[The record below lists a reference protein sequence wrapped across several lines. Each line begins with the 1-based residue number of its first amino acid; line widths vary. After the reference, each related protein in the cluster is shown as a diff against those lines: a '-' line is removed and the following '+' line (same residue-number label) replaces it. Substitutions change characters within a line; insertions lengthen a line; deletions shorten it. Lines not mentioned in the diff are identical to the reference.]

1 MGRKS
6 SLWNTC
12 WGEVSF
18 SAEPMVG
25 RVGMFCA
32 QNYDS
37 GFRSPRERRGS
48 EEEDSTQAI
57 WVRRPV
63 YKSRQRESRWRGG
76 GLERG
81 PEWVHQGRRGRGGG
95 GREEGQ
101 RRRQARR
108 GAGGWRGRCA
118 CQVGCPRGGAWV
130 PALSARGSRDWL
142 SLCKGVTLTPL
153 AGPGS
158 VGLPAG
164 RSSRYA
170 VLTSPRPPT
179 TRTEISGCPGAP
191 HPSRWS
197 LGSGLPA
204 SGVPRQPLTH
214 PRAGR
219 PPRGRCRWPRRWAAR
234 PSRCR

>member
-1 MGRKS
+1 M
-6 SLWNTC
+6 
-12 WGEVSF
+12 
-18 SAEPMVG
+18 
-25 RVGMFCA
+25 
-32 QNYDS
+32 
-37 GFRSPRERRGS
+37 
-48 EEEDSTQAI
+48 
-57 WVRRPV
+57 
-63 YKSRQRESRWRGG
+63 
-76 GLERG
+76 ERG
-81 PEWVHQGRRGRGGG
+81 PEWVHQGRRGRGAGG
-95 GREEGQ
+95 GRRDRDEGK
-101 RRRQARR
+101 RAGARVGG
-108 GAGGWRGRCA
+108 GAGVLARWA
-118 CQVGCPRGGAWV
+118 VLAADAWV